1 VGHVTRIWVIDN
13 GYKALD
19 GREKGT
25 RAKSRCQDHVKMG
38 ILNRSQSYWLGSG
51 GLRLDSVA
59 SLCEYGNEF

>member
-1 VGHVTRIWVIDN
+1 VGHVTRISVVDN

-25 RAKSRCQDHVKMG
+25 RLKSRCQDHVKMS
-38 ILNRSQSYWLGSG
+38 ILNRPRLYWLGSA

-59 SLCEYGNEF
+59 SLCECGNGF